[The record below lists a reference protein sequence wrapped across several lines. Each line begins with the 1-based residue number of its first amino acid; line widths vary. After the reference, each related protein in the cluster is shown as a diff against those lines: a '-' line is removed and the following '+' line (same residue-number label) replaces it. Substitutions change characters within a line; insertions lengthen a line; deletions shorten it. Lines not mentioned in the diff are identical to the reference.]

1 MPQGY
6 AAGRTTVTRGLRRR
20 LTSYGDQDFSLFLR
34 KAFIKAMGY
43 SDDALDR
50 PIVGIA
56 NTYSD
61 YNPCHGNVP
70 QLIEAAKRGVML
82 AGGMPMVFP
91 TMSIH
96 ESFASPTSMF
106 LRNLMAMETEEM
118 VRAQPMDSVILIGG
132 CDKTIPAQVMAA
144 ASSEVPAI
152 ILPTGPMD
160 TGNHRGERLGAC
172 TDCRRLWAQ
181 FRADTI
187 DESEI
192 NEINGRLA
200 SSVGTCTVMGTAST
214 MAALVEAMGLAL
226 PMSGS
231 APATSSERFRLAEE
245 TGRAA
250 VAMTETGLTT
260 AEVLTP
266 QALRNGLVILQ
277 ALGGSTNA
285 VVHLAAIYGRL
296 GKKLDMAEF
305 DAIGKQVPVLVDLKP
320 SGSGY
325 MGEFHAAG
333 GVPRLLSELTDLLD
347 LTAPRAFGGTLG
359 DAIGNLPSRYEEQI
373 IRPREN
379 PISASGAIAVLA
391 GNLAP
396 RGAVIKHSAADPKL
410 QVHEGRAVVFDSV
423 QDMTER
429 LEDLSITADD
439 VLVLR
444 NAGPKGAPGMPEAGY
459 IPIPRHLARQGVK
472 DMVRLSDARMSG
484 TAFGTVV
491 LHITPESADGGPLA
505 AVRTGDRIR
514 LDVPGRRL
522 ELLIDAAELD
532 ARMTT
537 LPAPPPSPPRGYAQ
551 LYDRHVTQADDG
563 LDFDFL
569 MAAKEN
575 G

>member
-1 MPQGY
+1 M
-6 AAGRTTVTRGLRRR
+6 TRGLRRR

-96 ESFASPTSMF
+96 ESFAAPTSMF

-152 ILPTGPMD
+152 VLPTGPMD

-187 DESEI
+187 DEAEI

-266 QALRNGLVILQ
+266 QALRNGLVTLQ

-347 LTAPRAFGGTLG
+347 LSAPRAFGGTLG
-359 DAIGNLPSRYEEQI
+359 DAVDNLPSRYETQI

-379 PISASGAIAVLA
+379 PISASGAIAVLS

-429 LEDLSITADD
+429 LEDLTITADD

-522 ELLIDAAELD
+522 ELLITSAELD
-532 ARMTT
+532 ARMAA
-537 LPAPPPSPPRGYAQ
+537 LPPPPASPPRGYAQ

-569 MAAKEN
+569 MAAQDN